1 SVAIAHGVFSGS
13 LNILL
18 KFLLSRYRFSFLTL
32 VQCLTSSTAAL
43 SLELPLQS
51 SLTLWSLRGL
61 SLPMYVVFKRCLP
74 LVTMLI
80 GVLAVL
86 VHAAY
91 LVLIQKAS
99 ADTQHGPLTAQYA
112 IAISATPLLVVLS
125 FASTDAIQVW
135 AFPGWKD
142 PTMVCIFVAC
152 VLIGCAMNF
161 TTLHCTYINSAV
173 TTSFVGVVKSIA
185 TITVGMVAFSDVAPT
200 SLFIAG
206 VVVNTLG
213 SIIYC
218 VAKFLETR
226 KQSNYEDLETQ
237 PQGEEAQPG
246 GDQLPFVIEELPEE
260 VAGGAEGGKVAGGS
274 AQQRGQGVRGSPRGV
289 PLAAST
295 WQMADSAEEA
305 SKRSLKDAYLVVWRL
320 VRGTK
325 YIKKDYLIE
334 NEESPSP

>member
-1 SVAIAHGVFSGS
+1 MSS
-13 LNILL
+13 L
-18 KFLLSRYRFSFLTL
+18 FLSRAGSAVLVRSGAGDLTGD
-32 VQCLTSSTAAL
+32 
-43 SLELPLQS
+43 PI
-51 SLTLWSLRGL
+51 G
-61 SLPMYVVFKRCLP
+61 YV
-74 LVTMLI
+74 T

-99 ADTQHGPLTAQYA
+99 ADTEHGPLTAQYV
-112 IAISATPLLVVLS
+112 IAVSATPLLVICS
-125 FASTDAIQVW
+125 FASTDSIHAW
-135 AFPGWKD
+135 TFPGWKD
-142 PTMVCIFVAC
+142 PAMVSIFVAC
-152 VLIGCAMNF
+152 ILIGCAMNF

-185 TITVGMVAFSDVAPT
+185 TITVGMVAFSDVEPT

-226 KQSNYEDLETQ
+226 RQSNYEDLESQ
-237 PQGEEAQPG
+237 AEGEEPQPN
-246 GDQLPFVIEELPEE
+246 GDQLPFVMEELPAE
-260 VAGGAEGGKVAGGS
+260 AGSSEPESAEGAGGS
-274 AQQRGQGVRGSPRGV
+274 VQQGGQELRGSPRGV
-289 PLAAST
+289 SLVARSSRT
-295 WQMADSAEEA
+295 EGHSDEA
-305 SKRSLKDAYLVVWRL
+305 GKRSLKDTYLEVWRL

-334 NEESPSP
+334 NEALPSP

>member
-1 SVAIAHGVFSGS
+1 MG
-13 LNILL
+13 
-18 KFLLSRYRFSFLTL
+18 
-32 VQCLTSSTAAL
+32 
-43 SLELPLQS
+43 
-51 SLTLWSLRGL
+51 
-61 SLPMYVVFKRCLP
+61 YV
-74 LVTMLI
+74 T

-99 ADTQHGPLTAQYA
+99 ADTEHGPLTAQYV
-112 IAISATPLLVVLS
+112 IAVSATPLLVILS
-125 FASTDAIQVW
+125 FASTDSIHAW

-142 PTMVCIFVAC
+142 PTMVCIFLAC
-152 VLIGCAMNF
+152 ILIGCAMNF

-185 TITVGMVAFSDVAPT
+185 TITVGMVAFSDVEPT

-226 KQSNYEDLETQ
+226 KQSNYEDLQTL
-237 PQGEEAQPG
+237 PGGEEAQPS
-246 GDQLPFVIEELPEE
+246 GDQLPFVMEEMQ
-260 VAGGAEGGKVAGGS
+260 AEGGKGGSEGGKAAGGS
-274 AQQRGQGVRGSPRGV
+274 TQHRGQEARGSPRRV
-289 PLAAST
+289 PLVARS
-295 WQMADSAEEA
+295 WPISDSREEA
-305 SKRSLKDAYLVVWRL
+305 SKRSLKDAYLEVWRL

-325 YIKKDYLIE
+325 YMKKEYLIE
-334 NEESPSP
+334 NEELPSP